1 MLAAAVKVS
10 TEPMTPIRRLDAVA
24 SAAGMRAPVA
34 QDRLHAALRELLPEA
49 DWIAVGWRC
58 PDAPGMAEAGD
69 GDAPGLLQRA
79 LDDEAGLPPDV
90 LVESWDEGD
99 ARLVVLARCKMPP
112 PAQRLQAWRVAARS
126 LVESG
131 LQAARLQARLQALE
145 QSRRL
150 QKALY
155 EIADL
160 AGGEVEMQEMLAR
173 LHGIIGSLM
182 YAPSCYIV
190 EYDDQRDTLR
200 FLYFADDRDPFLT
213 QGTREWSSDEMAGTL
228 TLALL
233 RHGQALRGPSRT
245 IRQAL
250 GLPLAKEGH
259 GSESLDWLGVPMR
272 RGDRVCG
279 AIVVQSYDRADC
291 YTEEDRALLGFV
303 AQHVQTTLDRRQ
315 AQAELERR
323 VLERTL
329 DLERA
334 NRELQDEVVERQ
346 RAERLQHAL
355 YRIAEMAV
363 SSESPAQY
371 YAKVHAAVADLLY
384 ARNFYIALL
393 GDDRRSIEFVYS
405 VDEAGEDRPPR
416 LLGKGL
422 TEYVIR
428 TGRTLLAHRGDID
441 ALIAEG
447 EVHGPGKVRA
457 SSWLGVPLR
466 LDGEVV
472 GVIAVQSYDPAIR
485 FSRDDE
491 RLLSFV
497 AHNIGTGLG
506 RQAAQ
511 ERLRLAHADLE
522 RRVGERTGELE
533 RANEQL
539 LAQIGERLRAEQRLT
554 HQALHD
560 ALTGL
565 PNRSCLLDSLA
576 SALERASDM
585 DGDVRG
591 FAVLFLDLDRF
602 KVVNDSIGHA
612 AGDDLLVAVARRLV
626 SAVGDDAVVARLG
639 GDEFAVLA
647 SCNDGIDGVHEL
659 ARRLLSVIGQPLW
672 VAGRELFP
680 SASMGIALWHPRYR
694 SGEELLRDADA
705 AMYRAKNEGRDRFAV
720 FDEAMREQAVR
731 SLDLEADL
739 RRAIQRREFIP
750 YYQPIVRLEDGVVVG
765 HEALL
770 RWRHE
775 KRGLLSPAAFIALGE
790 ESGLIEQVDW
800 LLYEQVIEELAR
812 GGSDYISVNVSP
824 RHFRSPDFAR
834 RLLGL
839 LDDAGADPARL
850 RLEITEVAL
859 MDDAPRTRRMLDS
872 LRDRG
877 VCAVLDDFGT
887 GFSALS
893 YLHRFPI
900 LGLKI
905 DRSFVA
911 GLDAEGGREESLAL
925 VRAILALSRSL
936 GMDTVG
942 EGIETDAQRDTLLQ
956 LGCSAGQGYLLGRP
970 ASCRRR

>member
-1 MLAAAVKVS
+1 MVVPAEA
-10 TEPMTPIRRLDAVA
+10 T
-24 SAAGMRAPVA
+24 
-34 QDRLHAALRELLPEA
+34 RLHAALRGLLPEA
-49 DWIAVGWRC
+49 GWVAVGWRQ
-58 PDAPGMAEAGD
+58 DGVPGCAEAGD
-69 GDAPGLLQRA
+69 GGPAALGLLQRVLA
-79 LDDEAGLPPDV
+79 GESVVAPGVEVEAWSD
-90 LVESWDEGD
+90 GD
-99 ARLVVLARCKMPP
+99 ARLAVLAGG
-112 PAQRLQAWRVAARS
+112 AGTIDADRLLAWRGAAQA
-126 LVESG
+126 LLEAG
-131 LQAARLQARLQALE
+131 LHAARLQARVQKLE
-145 QSRRL
+145 RSRSL

-173 LHGIIGSLM
+173 LHGIIGTLM

-190 EYDDQRDTLR
+190 EYDEPRGTLR
-200 FLYFADDRDPFLT
+200 FLYFADDRDPYLAE
-213 QGTREWSSDEMAGTL
+213 GGREWSVEEMADTL
-228 TLALL
+228 TFALL
-233 RHGQALRGPSRT
+233 RHGQALRGPSRR
-245 IRQAL
+245 IRRAL
-250 GLPLAKEGH
+250 GLPEDVQAH

-272 RGDRVCG
+272 RGERVCG
-279 AIVVQSYDRADC
+279 AIVVQSYDRAGC

-329 DLERA
+329 ELERA
-334 NRELQDEVVERQ
+334 NRELQEEVLERQ

-363 SSESPAQY
+363 SSESLEQY
-371 YAKVHAAVADLLY
+371 YAKVHAAVDELLY

-393 GDDRRSIEFVYS
+393 SEDRARIEFVYS
-405 VDEAGEDRPPR
+405 VDEAGNHRPSRQPGR
-416 LLGKGL
+416 GL
-422 TEYVIR
+422 TEYVMR
-428 TGRTLLAHRGDID
+428 TGSTLLAHREDID
-441 ALIAEG
+441 ALIAAG
-447 EVHGPGKVRA
+447 EVQDPGQVRA
-457 SSWLGVPLR
+457 SSWLGVPLH
-466 LDGEVV
+466 LDGAVV
-472 GVIAVQSYDPAIR
+472 GLIAVQSYDPQIR

-497 AHNIGTGLG
+497 AHNIGTGLA

-511 ERLRLAHADLE
+511 ERLRVAHAELE
-522 RRVGERTGELE
+522 LRVGERTGELE

-565 PNRSCLLDSLA
+565 PNRSCLLESLA
-576 SALERASDM
+576 ASLDRA
-585 DGDVRG
+585 GG
-591 FAVLFLDLDRF
+591 GGGHPFAVLFLDLDRF

-612 AGDDLLVAVARRLV
+612 AGDELLVEVSRRLV
-626 SAVGDDAVVARLG
+626 SAVRPGDVVARLG
-639 GDEFAVLA
+639 GDEFAVLVA
-647 SCNDGIDGVHEL
+647 CSGHEEAREMARMLL
-659 ARRLLSVIGQPLW
+659 ALVGQPLW

-694 SGEELLRDADA
+694 RGEELLRDADA
-705 AMYRAKNEGRDRFAV
+705 AMYRAKNEGRDRFAI
-720 FDEAMREQAVR
+720 FDEAMREQAMR
-731 SLDLEADL
+731 SLDLEADM
-739 RRAIQRREFIP
+739 RRAIQRREFMP
-750 YYQPIVRLEDGVVVG
+750 YYQPIVRLHDGAVIG

-775 KRGLLSPAAFIALGE
+775 RRGLLSPAAFIALGE
-790 ESGLIEQVDW
+790 ESGLIEHVDW
-800 LLYEQVIEELAR
+800 LLYEQVIGELAR
-812 GGSDYISVNVSP
+812 GGTGYISVNVSP
-824 RHFRSPDFAR
+824 RHFRSPDFAS

-839 LDDAGADPARL
+839 LDGAGADPARL

-859 MDDAPRTRRMLDS
+859 MDDAPRTRRMLDA
-872 LRDRG
+872 LRARG
-877 VCAVLDDFGT
+877 VRALLDDFGT

-936 GMDTVG
+936 GMETVG
-942 EGIETDAQRDTLLQ
+942 EGIETMAQRDTLQ
-956 LGCSAGQGYLLGRP
+956 ELGCTAGQGYLLGRP
-970 ASCRRR
+970 VSCPVR